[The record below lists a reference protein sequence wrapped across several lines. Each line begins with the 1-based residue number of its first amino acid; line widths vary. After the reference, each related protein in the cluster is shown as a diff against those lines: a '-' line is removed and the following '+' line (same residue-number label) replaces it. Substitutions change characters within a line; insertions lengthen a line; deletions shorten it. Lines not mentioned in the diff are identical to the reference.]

1 METQVFSSSGADK
14 SYALAAAL
22 GATQAPLAALK
33 ANQVSKVQEDAI
45 AWANGTSTAD
55 INSAISNKTLLPSE
69 SPVFVAAVR
78 NIQGGRQLAET
89 VSDLKS
95 KLATGEL
102 KFDSSKDFDAYFL
115 EQRNEFL
122 SGKDNFTVAGY
133 DKAFN
138 ESRTALG
145 EFVRTTN
152 DQTAINDAAEQGN
165 AAMTSYLAYVSDPKQ
180 FQGTPAEGAQLL
192 GDVYDTMVKNNVV
205 AKEEGKKILTG
216 AMRSLIP
223 GGNKDLLDAML
234 DTRTSDGHRVRD
246 IVGAEHSALFSA
258 QASGNFD
265 QQQVKNWVDLSK
277 EFAFAAADGQLTGQ
291 KLKRF
296 EELWS
301 RFDKYLPASS
311 KLQILNSQQ
320 SSMAGMQKAFS
331 QQIFD
336 NSVEVAKA
344 NNDAMLFAAIEGQYL
359 PEFFAGQ
366 GSTLTIPNNSGGTTP
381 VSVSEMKASAQRY
394 LQEKLKDADP
404 VTRMHHFAQNGL
416 IDAQAQASLA
426 KLSVGLAEVTIG
438 TSGKEQ
444 GAVANG
450 TAEGLLQF
458 KSLLDNNYAYTKSL
472 VGDSDSFDRLVLASS
487 QLEMGRSI
495 DEVAIGMARIKGL
508 GITSPQY
515 QGFNKSVQ
523 VAVDDLLDPSFLE
536 KVASIL
542 PGFEGVSDMSNV
554 LHFSS
559 VIRDYAMFNVVTGS
573 SANAKEAVAGALEHI
588 QKNSVR
594 VGNFKYLKKD
604 LPEIPATVK
613 DTRTPAEWMEGYI
626 KEVVFPIATTA
637 GYSTDKVRLEK
648 SPGGYVVYI
657 GGSTFM
663 QGSDGKEVR
672 IGNKQIGDW
681 ALQTTQTEMR
691 SNTFE
696 QHIKL
701 EEARLIRKMPKA
713 VQGVGR
719 ERLYGADVN
728 PYTSSIIDRN
738 KQLIMDKGWD
748 QLPLDEML
756 ANVRAERTKNMKG
769 K

>member
-1 METQVFSSSGADK
+1 METQVFNSGADK
-14 SYALAAAL
+14 SYQLAAAL
-22 GATQAPLAALK
+22 GATQAPLAALRE
-33 ANQVSKVQEDAI
+33 NQVAKVQQDAI

-55 INSAISNKTLLPSE
+55 LNSAISNKTLLPSE

-102 KFDSSKDFDAYFL
+102 KFDSSKDFNDHFIKV
-115 EQRNEFL
+115 RNEFL
-122 SGKDNFTVAGY
+122 AGKDNFTVAGY

-138 ESRTALG
+138 ESRAALG
-145 EFVRTTN
+145 ELVRTTN
-152 DQTAINDAAEQGN
+152 DQTAINNAAEEGN

-277 EFAFAAADGQLTGQ
+277 EFAFSAVDGQLTGN

-301 RFDKYLPASS
+301 RFEKYLPASS

-320 SSMAGMQKAFS
+320 SAMASIQKGISAQTFA
-331 QQIFD
+331 
-336 NSVEVAKA
+336 NVLAVNKA
-344 NNDAMLFAAIEGQYL
+344 NNDSQIFAAIE
-359 PEFFAGQ
+359 AGNF
-366 GSTLTIPNNSGGTTP
+366 GLFKASTALSVVSKDGTYTP
-381 VSVSEMKASAQRY
+381 VSDADQNATAQRY
-394 LQEKLKDADP
+394 LQEKLQGVDP
-404 VTRMHHFAQNGL
+404 VTRASHFDNNGMV
-416 IDAQAQASLA
+416 DEQAQASLA
-426 KLSVGLAEVTIG
+426 KLSVDLAEVTIG
-438 TSGKEQ
+438 TNGKEQ
-444 GAVANG
+444 GKVAEG
-450 TAEGLLQF
+450 TAEGLMQF
-458 KSLLDNNYAYTKSL
+458 KSMLDHNYAYAKRV

-523 VAVDDLLDPSFLE
+523 VAVDDLLDPDFLD

-542 PGFEGVSDMSNV
+542 PFFEGTNDMSNV

-588 QKNSVR
+588 EKNSVR

-604 LPEIPATVK
+604 LPEIPSTVK
-613 DTRTPAEWMEGYI
+613 DTRTPAEWMDRYI

-637 GYSTDKVRLEK
+637 GYNTDKVRLEK

-663 QGSDGKEVR
+663 QGSDGREVR
-672 IGNKQIGDW
+672 IGNKQMGEW
-681 ALQTTQTEMR
+681 ALQTTQTSMR
-691 SNTFE
+691 SDAFDKHVI
-696 QHIKL
+696 Q

>member
-1 METQVFSSSGADK
+1 M
-14 SYALAAAL
+14 
-22 GATQAPLAALK
+22 
-33 ANQVSKVQEDAI
+33 
-45 AWANGTSTAD
+45 
-55 INSAISNKTLLPSE
+55 LPSE

-115 EQRNEFL
+115 GQRNEFL
-122 SGKDNFTVAGY
+122 AGKDNFTVAGY

-152 DQTAINDAAEQGN
+152 DQTAINDAALQGN

-223 GGNKDLLDAML
+223 GGNKDLMDAML
-234 DTRTSDGHRVRD
+234 DTRTSDGLRVRD

-277 EFAFAAADGQLTGQ
+277 EFAFSAVDGQLTGN

-296 EELWS
+296 EELWG
-301 RFDKYLPASS
+301 RFEKYLPASS
-311 KLQILNSQQ
+311 KLQILNSQK
-320 SSMAGMQKAFS
+320 SAMDSIQKGISAQTFANVLAVN
-331 QQIFD
+331 Q
-336 NSVEVAKA
+336 A
-344 NNDAMLFAAIEGQYL
+344 NNDSQIFAAIE
-359 PEFFAGQ
+359 AGNF
-366 GSTLTIPNNSGGTTP
+366 GLFKTITKLEVVNKDGTKTP
-381 VSVSEMKASAQRY
+381 VSESDQNATAQRY
-394 LQEKLKDADP
+394 LQEKLQGVDP
-404 VTRMHHFAQNGL
+404 VTRASHFDNNGMV
-416 IDAQAQASLA
+416 DEQAQASLA

-438 TSGKEQ
+438 TNGKEQ
-444 GAVANG
+444 GKVREG
-450 TAEGLLQF
+450 TAEGLMQF
-458 KSLLDNNYAYTKSL
+458 KSLLDHNYAYAKRV

-523 VAVDDLLDPSFLE
+523 VAVDDLLDPDFLD

-542 PGFEGVSDMSNV
+542 PFFEGTNDMSNV

-588 QKNSVR
+588 EKNSVR

-604 LPEIPATVK
+604 LPEIPSTVK
-613 DTRTPAEWMEGYI
+613 DTRTPAEWMDRYI

-637 GYSTDKVRLEK
+637 GYNTDKVRLEK

-672 IGNKQIGDW
+672 IGNKQMGEW
-681 ALQTTQTEMR
+681 ALKTTQTSMR
-691 SNTFE
+691 SDAFDKHVI
-696 QHIKL
+696 Q